1 MRCGLCRLMV
11 LFGVQIDLCRWS
23 AWAWIDG
30 CAGAAGYIRPSPED
44 EMGLT
49 DELSLRARR

>member
-1 MRCGLCRLMV
+1 MRCGFCRLMV

-23 AWAWIDG
+23 AGAWIDG